1 MLKIMECTK
10 GLLTTE
16 FLLQTLQLQL
26 IGMSKALIVKIA
38 MDKTIFTQELGV
50 ECMIV
55 ANRFM
60 EGTW

>member
-1 MLKIMECTK
+1 MECTK

-16 FLLQTLQLQL
+16 SLLQTLQLQQ
-26 IGMSKALIVKIA
+26 IGMPKAHIVKTA

-55 ANRFM
+55 DNRFM
-60 EGTW
+60 EDTW